1 MDQERGVEGD
11 FTEILPHRPQETF
24 YKWLPISFPLRAPLA
39 LSVGIGFMSG
49 AQIDWNSPEAR
60 TLFQSRVA
68 CSSPGIRHYRRSKA
82 YPCLSSAFAS
92 DQLCDLWQII

>member
-1 MDQERGVEGD
+1 M
-11 FTEILPHRPQETF
+11 ILLSFCLTDHKRLSTNG
-24 YKWLPISFPLRAPLA
+24 YLLNCFPLRAPLA